1 MDCGSGDAK
10 RRGYP
15 PKRVIPCLGS
25 ARLCAKHRHTTMF
38 DERTAPQHRIGDR
51 DSAAALFAPTF
62 AGLAHEAL
70 RVAYL
75 DGGLALLRLWK
86 GDGTTGSVDVP
97 LRTLIRDALML
108 GAHALIVA
116 HNHPLGDPTPSSAD
130 KAVTRRL
137 VEIAR
142 PLDIRVVDHLI
153 FSGERVVSFRGLGL
167 L

>member
-1 MDCGSGDAK
+1 MKIGWAERIIST
-10 RRGYP
+10 
-15 PKRVIPCLGS
+15 LGS
-25 ARLCAKHRHTTMF
+25 AHPAAKHRGLMMLH
-38 DERTAPQHRIGDR
+38 EPLLRPRIGDR

-86 GDGTTGSVDVP
+86 GDEADAASVDVP
-97 LRTLIRDALML
+97 LRTLIRDALIL

-116 HNHPLGDPTPSSAD
+116 HNHPQGDPTPSRAD

-142 PLDIRVVDHLI
+142 PLDIRIVDHLI
-153 FSGERVVSFRGLGL
+153 FAGEQVASFRGLGL

>member
-1 MDCGSGDAK
+1 MLHE
-10 RRGYP
+10 R
-15 PKRVIPCLGS
+15 IP
-25 ARLCAKHRHTTMF
+25 AR
-38 DERTAPQHRIGDR
+38 PRIGDR

-75 DGGLALLRLWK
+75 DDGLALLRLWE
-86 GDGTTGSVDVP
+86 GEGTAPASVDVP
-97 LRTLIRDALML
+97 LRTLIRDALIL

-116 HNHPLGDPTPSSAD
+116 HNHPRGDPTPSRAD

-142 PLDIRVVDHLI
+142 PLDIRIVDHLI
-153 FSGERVVSFRGLGL
+153 FAGEQVASFRGLGL